1 LKLGLPPIGSKVR
14 VFFELPQLIQD
25 KDAGPVSVLV
35 VPGFADFRNGPC
47 RGPRGTVAYQEGL
60 HMIGRMMLLALLA
73 TSTSASSSFA
83 AETGGDPVAGRAIF
97 QRTCQNCHAVEIG
110 VNKVGPSLW
119 NVVGRQPAAVPD
131 FVYSDG
137 MKANKT
143 AWTVSSLDAYLA
155 DPRGDVHG
163 VKMFFKGL
171 PDPKDRTDVMA
182 YLQTL
187 K

>member
-1 LKLGLPPIGSKVR
+1 MIRHRMLFAV
-14 VFFELPQLIQD
+14 LIASAAVISTAAAAD
-25 KDAGPVSVLV
+25 GDA
-35 VPGFADFRNGPC
+35 A
-47 RGPRGTVAYQEGL
+47 
-60 HMIGRMMLLALLA
+60 
-73 TSTSASSSFA
+73 
-83 AETGGDPVAGRAIF
+83 AGRTLF

-110 VNKVGPSLW
+110 VNKIGPSLW
-119 NVVGRQPAAVPD
+119 NVVGRQPATVPD
-131 FVYSDG
+131 YAYSDS

-143 AWTVSSLDAYLA
+143 VWGPASLDAYLA

-171 PDPKDRTDVMA
+171 PEAKDRADVIA